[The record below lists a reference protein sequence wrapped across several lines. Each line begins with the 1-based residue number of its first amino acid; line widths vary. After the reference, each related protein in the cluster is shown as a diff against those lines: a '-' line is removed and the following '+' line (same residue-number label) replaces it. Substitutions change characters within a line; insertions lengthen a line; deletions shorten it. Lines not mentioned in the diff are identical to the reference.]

1 MTKRAPMRKPSL
13 TTPPAGEAKPARLK
27 DAIRQARI
35 ESAERTGVVVDL
47 HESELAR
54 LELLNEALDSVF
66 KEVPQG
72 VELFDRGISRGD
84 SPRLWLDAITHV
96 AMDREKRLYRFVQD
110 TRFSRQ
116 VLAETTHIPEMVEAI
131 TTYVARRL
139 IERERALAEDAK
151 PILRAAPSDLQI
163 VSHPPQRRRI
173 WPAFLFGMLA
183 GALAFAAGL
192 WMVAARLHG

>member
-1 MTKRAPMRKPSL
+1 MWRRGPKPTL
-13 TTPPAGEAKPARLK
+13 DAFEDRPQTLK

-110 TRFSRQ
+110 TRFS
-116 VLAETTHIPEMVEAI
+116 
-131 TTYVARRL
+131 
-139 IERERALAEDAK
+139 
-151 PILRAAPSDLQI
+151 
-163 VSHPPQRRRI
+163 
-173 WPAFLFGMLA
+173 
-183 GALAFAAGL
+183 
-192 WMVAARLHG
+192 

>member
-1 MTKRAPMRKPSL
+1 
-13 TTPPAGEAKPARLK
+13 LK

-54 LELLNEALDSVF
+54 LELLNEALDPVF
-66 KEVPQG
+66 QEVPQG
-72 VELFDRGISRGD
+72 IELFDRGISRGD
-84 SPRLWLDAITHV
+84 SPRLWIDAITHV
-96 AMDREKRLYRFVQD
+96 AMDREKRLYRLVQD

-116 VLAETTHIPEMVEAI
+116 ILAETTQIPEMVQAV

-151 PILRAAPSDLQI
+151 PILRAAPVD
-163 VSHPPQRRRI
+163 VRTTAGPPRRRI
-173 WPAFLFGMLA
+173 WPVFLFGMLA
-183 GALAFAAGL
+183 GALAFAAAL
-192 WMVAARLHG
+192 WIVAARLYG